1 MKEYLGKNLKFV
13 FFGTPDLAVYV
24 LEELAEADYFPTLVV
39 TAPDLKVGRGNNY
52 ESSPV
57 KKWAVAHGIPTLQP
71 SVIDESF
78 INLLSG
84 VGHPESRCPTPGY
97 DVFILAAYGKM
108 LPPKM
113 LLVPQHGILNIH
125 PSLLPRLRGPSPIRS
140 AILNNERTTGATII
154 VLDEK
159 MDHGPIV
166 AQDSLE
172 IKDKNWPPRLPV
184 LEEKLF
190 RLGGKLLV
198 KAMGNYLKGK
208 ITPEPQDESKA
219 TYCEKIKKEDGL
231 VDLLND
237 SSKEIYVKYCAL
249 YGWPGIYFM
258 QNGKR
263 MKITKARMEPAR
275 NASRSEAGGNDK
287 FVIEKIIPEN
297 GKETDYRN

>member
-1 MKEYLGKNLKFV
+1 MQGNFNKDLKFA

-24 LEELAEADYFPTLVV
+24 LEEIARAGYLPSLMV

-52 ESSPV
+52 DSPPV
-57 KKWAVAHGIPTLQP
+57 KKWAEVHNIPVLQP
-71 SVIDESF
+71 RVIDESF
-78 INLLSG
+78 TNLLQNKN
-84 VGHPESRCPTPGY
+84 Y
-97 DVFILAAYGKM
+97 DVFILTAYGKM
-108 LPPKM
+108 LSQKILSIPK
-113 LLVPQHGILNIH
+113 HGILNIH
-125 PSLLPRLRGPSPIRS
+125 PSMLPRLRGPSPVRS
-140 AILNNERTTGATII
+140 AILNNERDTGATVI

-166 AQDSLE
+166 VQESIE
-172 IKDKNWPPRLPV
+172 IKDKDWPPLLPI

-198 KAMGNYLKGK
+198 KAMGNYLKEK
-208 ITPEPQDESKA
+208 ITPKPQDESRA

-237 SSKEIYVKYCAL
+237 SPKEIYIKYCAL

-263 MKITKARMEPAR
+263 IKITKAKLE
-275 NASRSEAGGNDK
+275 NDK
-287 FVIEKIIPEN
+287 FIIEKIIPEN
-297 GKETDYRN
+297 GKEIDYKN

>member
-1 MKEYLGKNLKFV
+1 MKKNISHDLKFV

-24 LEELAEADYFPTLVV
+24 LEDLAGAGYLPSLMV

-52 ESSPV
+52 DSPPV
-57 KKWAVAHGIPTLQP
+57 KKWAEVHNIPVLQP
-71 SVIDESF
+71 RVIDESF
-78 INLLSG
+78 TNLLQNKN
-84 VGHPESRCPTPGY
+84 Y
-97 DVFILAAYGKM
+97 DVFILTAYGKM
-108 LPPKM
+108 LSQKILSIPK
-113 LLVPQHGILNIH
+113 HGILNIH
-125 PSLLPRLRGPSPIRS
+125 PSMLPRLRGPSPVRS
-140 AILNNERTTGATII
+140 AILNNERDTGATVI

-166 AQDSLE
+166 VQESIE
-172 IKDKNWPPRLPV
+172 IKDKDWPPLLPI

-198 KAMGNYLKGK
+198 KAMGNYLKEK
-208 ITPEPQDESKA
+208 ITPKPQDESRA

-237 SSKEIYVKYCAL
+237 SPKEIYIKYCAL

-263 MKITKARMEPAR
+263 IKITKAKLE
-275 NASRSEAGGNDK
+275 NDK
-287 FVIEKIIPEN
+287 FIIEKIIPEN
-297 GKETDYRN
+297 GKEIDYKN